1 MHAYA
6 ETYLMDAMECLG
18 GMAEYAST
26 AYELVLGEFWSLFAA
41 TSLAREF
48 ETGSPRVIAGMS
60 GIELALHVGD
70 ELGLPTPSDQRSV
83 VAFSPSPAYWAGFSL
98 AYYQW
103 RSCRSFADI
112 DSFLPID
119 DVLRMYPTFHE
130 ESEERFAEAAEEM
143 AVRRRGSTSKL
154 RMLREAAGLSQS
166 ELARK
171 SGVGLRAIQQYEQ
184 GAKDINRA
192 AAGSVQALART
203 LHCQME
209 DLLEPRPSIEYACMT
224 LE

>member
-6 ETYLMDAMECLG
+6 ETYLLDAMECLG
-18 GMAEYAST
+18 GMADFAPT
-26 AYELVLGEFWSLFAA
+26 AYELELGEFWPLFAA
-41 TSLAREF
+41 TSLAHEF

-60 GIELALHVGD
+60 GIELALRVGE
-70 ELGLPTPSDQRSV
+70 ELGLSTPPAPRSV
-83 VAFSPSPAYWAGFSL
+83 VAYSPSPAYWAGFSL

-112 DSFLPID
+112 ESFLPID
-119 DVLRMYPTFHE
+119 DVLRMHPTFHE

-143 AVRRRGSTSKL
+143 AFRRQRATSKL

-166 ELARK
+166 ELTRR

-209 DLLEPRPSIEYACMT
+209 DLLEPRPSIEYACIT
-224 LE
+224 LK